1 MRPAFPAVIAAVL
14 VTALPGCSG
23 PLLFAELQVKDVRI
37 TLPEQAFPASDFAD
51 PATWCALVQDPT
63 QPCIQQT
70 LDYDLGGP
78 VPILDDPNVTYDLR
92 LKDVAIILSA
102 SQAGTN
108 LTGVKYA
115 SLQVLADPLDP
126 SSGTVIASYVRPP
139 GAVPSR
145 SIGVTGNSNLDL
157 GPYLEA
163 GKLPVRVEVTF
174 DGSTPAFLADVAAG
188 FSLEVKLDWGSLL

>member
-1 MRPAFPAVIAAVL
+1 MRRVPLALLAAVL
-14 VTALPGCSG
+14 AAALPGCGG
-23 PLLFAELQVKDVRI
+23 PLLFAELQIPDLHV
-37 TLPEQAFPASDFAD
+37 TLPEQSFPASDTTNPAD
-51 PATWCALVQDPT
+51 WCALVQDPSA
-63 QPCIQQT
+63 PCIQRT

-78 VPILDDPNVTYDLR
+78 VPILNEPGVTYDLR